1 MVEMNVRR
9 NDATLEDVDRFD
21 ESRKARCGL
30 QMANLCL
37 GHQLPYDERMHLL
50 SHLI

>member
-1 MVEMNVRR
+1 MVEMGVRR
-9 NDATLEDVDRFD
+9 NDAALENVDRLD

-37 GHQLPYDERMHLL
+37 CYQLSYDERMHLL